1 MNHLGAILQKI
12 HEPRITKISMKMKI
26 LFNPQEPTIG
36 LNYNANTRIL
46 SMNIDLHYTETA
58 MPSPFTYNF
67 FVTGCT
73 VVILT
78 VSDASSDE
86 NVVILTIH
94 VKQLLLQCFTRTF
107 NIQFSCYFLP
117 PEFFLVCFFI
127 VFPLPVI
134 DYFIF
139 AKPIDH
145 FFLLVVGQIGI
156 FVLLP
161 LNIWRALFF
170 GQFSIIVTTLG
181 MTLKIWDFLLGPLGF
196 LSIISM
202 VIRVSFWSSY
212 SYWTGTLRLSWLC
225 DLRPFLGRHLPNVGL
240 PHINLEQK
248 WRADDCPLPFIV

>member
-26 LFNPQEPTIG
+26 SFNPKGPTIR

-46 SMNIDLHYTETA
+46 SMNIDWHYTETA

-78 VSDASSDE
+78 VTKMSSFWRYTSNNFCF
-86 NVVILTIH
+86 NVLA
-94 VKQLLLQCFTRTF
+94 TRTF

-145 FFLLVVGQIGI
+145 FFLLVFGQIGI

-161 LNIWRALFF
+161 LNIWRALCF

-181 MTLKIWDFLLGPLGF
+181 MTLKIWDFKLGPLGF
-196 LSIISM
+196 LSIIFQM
-202 VIRVSFWSSY
+202 
-212 SYWTGTLRLSWLC
+212 
-225 DLRPFLGRHLPNVGL
+225 
-240 PHINLEQK
+240 
-248 WRADDCPLPFIV
+248 

>member
-26 LFNPQEPTIG
+26 LFNPKEPTIR

-94 VKQLLLQCFTRTF
+94 VKQLLLQCFGHTYL
-107 NIQFSCYFLP
+107 QHPVQL
-117 PEFFLVCFFI
+117 L
-127 VFPLPVI
+127 FP
-134 DYFIF
+134 
-139 AKPIDH
+139 
-145 FFLLVVGQIGI
+145 
-156 FVLLP
+156 
-161 LNIWRALFF
+161 
-170 GQFSIIVTTLG
+170 ST
-181 MTLKIWDFLLGPLGF
+181 
-196 LSIISM
+196 
-202 VIRVSFWSSY
+202 
-212 SYWTGTLRLSWLC
+212 
-225 DLRPFLGRHLPNVGL
+225 
-240 PHINLEQK
+240 
-248 WRADDCPLPFIV
+248 

>member
-1 MNHLGAILQKI
+1 MVKLALKNSHKI
-12 HEPRITKISMKMKI
+12 NQNVKCVSLKRNFPMHPVTKMSSFWRYTSNNFC
-26 LFNPQEPTIG
+26 FNV
-36 LNYNANTRIL
+36 LA
-46 SMNIDLHYTETA
+46 
-58 MPSPFTYNF
+58 
-67 FVTGCT
+67 
-73 VVILT
+73 
-78 VSDASSDE
+78 
-86 NVVILTIH
+86 
-94 VKQLLLQCFTRTF
+94 TRTF

-145 FFLLVVGQIGI
+145 FFLLVFGQIGI

-161 LNIWRALFF
+161 LNIWRALCF